1 MLQNNIS
8 DITKQWEDQRAMYI
22 PIKEKFDKLNT
33 QINRYT
39 NFTSLIEK
47 NSVKLLE
54 ISRKRA
60 Y

>member
-1 MLQNNIS
+1 
-8 DITKQWEDQRAMYI
+8 MYI